1 LLETNSAL
9 FFEINLFYEKNMS
22 IIYSTVTEN
31 AGKKPSLT
39 CIIRSLVD
47 SKNRKFFNEKNLNIF
62 YSMTKIIKNSNLN
75 RFQSAKV
82 LVRDAGLYAMQWFRT
97 NKNLQIEKKGPQDW
111 VSTADREVEK
121 MIRKELEELFPEDG
135 FLGEE
140 SKTRNLDAE
149 GIWVVD
155 PIDGTNCFLNGI
167 SSWCV
172 SIAYVLRNKIEIGV
186 IYSPCSD
193 ELFAAHRGNGATL
206 NGQPMI
212 PSKANGLNEGIVGL
226 GYSPKSSI
234 EATQKAFDYLLKN
247 GGVYHEIG
255 SCALMTAYVAA
266 GRYIGIYEY
275 KINSWDCL
283 AGLCMVQETGGWTND
298 FLADDGLISGN
309 PIIASSPKTREAM
322 QKLFSAAGH

>member
-1 LLETNSAL
+1 
-9 FFEINLFYEKNMS
+9 
-22 IIYSTVTEN
+22 
-31 AGKKPSLT
+31 
-39 CIIRSLVD
+39 
-47 SKNRKFFNEKNLNIF
+47 
-62 YSMTKIIKNSNLN
+62 MTKIIEQTILN
-75 RFQSAKV
+75 RFQSAQV
-82 LVRDAGLYAMQWFRT
+82 LARDAGLYAMQWFRT
-97 NKNLQIEKKGPQDW
+97 NKNLQTEKKGPQNW
-111 VSTADREVEK
+111 VSIADHEVEK
-121 MIRKELEELFPEDG
+121 MIRIKLEELFPEDG

-140 SKTRNLDAE
+140 SGTRNLDAE

-155 PIDGTNCFLNGI
+155 PIDGTSCFLNGI

-172 SIAYVLRNKIEIGV
+172 SIAYVLNNIIEIGV

-206 NGQPMI
+206 NGQPML
-212 PSKANGLNEGIVGL
+212 PSKATSLADGIVGL
-226 GYSPKSSI
+226 GYSPNSSI

-247 GGVYHEIG
+247 GGVYHDIG

-283 AGLCMVQETGGWTND
+283 AGLCMVKETGGWTND
-298 FLADDGLISGN
+298 FLAGDGLISGN
-309 PIIASSPKTREAM
+309 PIVASSPGTLEAM